1 MTDKHCLI
9 YETLGKVSNLKVME
23 GASDGLMRLEGV
35 FGVCG
40 VKNQNN
46 RVYDKDNYRQMVES
60 LQQVIKE
67 TGCPGELEHPNSMN
81 INLENVS
88 HKIESIQMNEDGT
101 ITGTIVLL
109 NTPKGQIAQAI
120 VEGGLPLFISSRGA
134 GTITNE
140 GRVTLSTIKTYDL
153 VGTPGFSQAKLNLK
167 KNQTLECLNESLED
181 GNVMYAII
189 DEGNDADDL
198 LGGSDD
204 DSDEKKDKKEKKEKK
219 DDSGNSDS
227 DDLLGGGDDDDD
239 SDDSDDKKD
248 DSDEKKNDNSDD
260 DSKDSKE
267 DDDKKDS
274 KKEKKESDKKDNKN
288 TDKEDIDMKDLKAA
302 IDSLT
307 DKVTS
312 LEAQLHV
319 AQESLDETKSSI
331 PTVNYEAIEKWVK
344 EEFADSFKE
353 NLLSEVKAEALAEE
367 AVVDLIE
374 AKVND
379 AIELISNGVQ
389 NWVVEEFAPEV
400 QNWVTEEFAPE
411 VQNWLC
417 EEFAPE
423 VQNWVTEEFAP
434 EVQNW
439 VCEEF
444 APEVQNWVTEEFAP
458 EVQNWITEEF
468 APVVDS
474 WVNEEFA
481 PEHMQQI
488 EEKVNENV
496 NAFMESHK
504 AGRLDEIDSLL
515 ESVDAADDKS
525 EVAKIVKE
533 HAEENKWKG
542 VYVVENMPAEL
553 TPSWQLLTEARQ
565 QEIVRS
571 SRMYDFTKEGVL
583 ESFWANQDFDQHD
596 VKQVNENV
604 DTNNNVM
611 NDYHKRIAAQMMH
624 LRNANF

>member
-1 MTDKHCLI
+1 MTNKHCLV
-9 YETLGKVSNLKVME
+9 YETLGKVSDLKIVE
-23 GASDGLMRLEGV
+23 GAGDGLMRLEGV

-153 VGTPGFSQAKLNLK
+153 VGTPGFSQAKLTLK
-167 KNQTLECLNESLED
+167 SNQTLECLNESAEE
-181 GNVMYAII
+181 GNIMYAIV
-189 DEGNDADDL
+189 EGDDNDKKDDK
-198 LGGSDD
+198 GSDD
-204 DSDEKKDKKEKKEKK
+204 DLLVNDKK
-219 DDSGNSDS
+219 N
-227 DDLLGGGDDDDD
+227 
-239 SDDSDDKKD
+239 
-248 DSDEKKNDNSDD
+248 ND
-260 DSKDSKE
+260 
-267 DDDKKDS
+267 
-274 KKEKKESDKKDNKN
+274 ESDKKEDDKKEDNTKKEDDKKSDDTKKEDKDNKN
-288 TDKEDIDMKDLKAA
+288 NDKVDMNELKEA
-302 IDSLT
+302 IEKLT

-319 AQESLDETKSSI
+319 AQESLNETKEQI
-331 PTVNYEAIEKWVK
+331 PTVNYDAIQQWVS
-344 EEFADSFKE
+344 EEFASEFKNEVLTEAQSKINDLYESVNEKIE
-353 NLLSEVKAEALAEE
+353 N
-367 AVVDLIE
+367 
-374 AKVND
+374 KVNESVNII
-379 AIELISNGVQ
+379 AESIQS
-389 NWVVEEFAPEV
+389 WVVEEFAPEV
-400 QNWVTEEFAPE
+400 QNWV
-411 VQNWLC
+411 V
-417 EEFAPE
+417 
-423 VQNWVTEEFAP
+423 EEFAP

-444 APEVQNWVTEEFAP
+444 APEVQNWVCEEFAP

-468 APVVDS
+468 APVVDA

-481 PEHMQQI
+481 PEQMQTI
-488 EEKVNENV
+488 EQKVNENV
-496 NAFMESHK
+496 SAFLSENK
-504 AGRLDEIDSLL
+504 AGRLEEIDSLL
-515 ESVDAADDKS
+515 ETIESNSNKELKD
-525 EVAKIVKE
+525 IVKE
-533 HAEENKWKG
+533 NANDDKFKG
-542 VYVVENMPAEL
+542 VYVVENMPAEYQ
-553 TPSWQLLTEARQ
+553 PSWETLTEARQ
-565 QEIVRS
+565 KEIIRS

-583 ESFWANQDFDQHD
+583 ESFWANVKFDESKP
-596 VKQVNENV
+596 VFEAKQEKNDPV
-604 DTNNNVM
+604 
-611 NDYHKRIAAQMMH
+611 NDYHSRIANQMRH

>member
-1 MTDKHCLI
+1 MTNKHCLI
-9 YETLGKVSNLKVME
+9 YETLGKVSDLKVME
-23 GASDGLMRLEGV
+23 SASDGLIRLEGV

-153 VGTPGFSQAKLNLK
+153 VGTPGFSQAKLTLK
-167 KNQTLECLNESLED
+167 ENQTLECLNESLED

-189 DEGNDADDL
+189 DESDDGDDL
-198 LGGSDD
+198 L
-204 DSDEKKDKKEKKEKK
+204 
-219 DDSGNSDS
+219 
-227 DDLLGGGDDDDD
+227 GGDDDDD
-239 SDDSDDKKD
+239 KKKKKDKKDKKD
-248 DSDEKKNDNSDD
+248 DDD
-260 DSKDSKE
+260 LLG
-267 DDDKKDS
+267 DDDKKDEPKDEPKDDKKDEPEDEPKDDDKKDEPKDDS
-274 KKEKKESDKKDNKN
+274 KDEDKKCKKEKDNKN
-288 TDKEDIDMKDLKAA
+288 TDKEDIDMNDLKKA
-302 IDSLT
+302 IDKLT
-307 DKVTS
+307 DQVSS

-331 PTVNYEAIEKWVK
+331 PTINYDAIEKWVK
-344 EEFADSFKE
+344 EEFANVFKA
-353 NLLSEVKAEALAEE
+353 NLLEEVKAEALAQE
-367 AVVDLIE
+367 AVEDLINSKINE
-374 AKVND
+374 
-379 AIELISNGVQ
+379 AIETIAIGVQ
-389 NWVVEEFAPEV
+389 D
-400 QNWVTEEFAPE
+400 
-411 VQNWLC
+411 
-417 EEFAPE
+417 
-423 VQNWVTEEFAP
+423 
-434 EVQNW
+434 W

-468 APVVDS
+468 APEVQNWITEEFAPVVDS

-481 PEHMQQI
+481 PEHI
-488 EEKVNENV
+488 KNVEDKVNENV
-496 NAFMESHK
+496 NAFMESQK
-504 AGRLDEIDSLL
+504 VGRLEEIDSLL
-515 ESVDAADDKS
+515 ESVDTADDKS
-525 EVAKIVKE
+525 AVAQIVKE

-542 VYVVENMPAEL
+542 VYVVENMPAEY

-583 ESFWANQDFDQHD
+583 ESFWANQDFDQRD
-596 VKQVNENV
+596 VKQVNEDV
-604 DTNNNVM
+604 NNNVTS
-611 NDYHKRIAAQMMH
+611 DYHKRIVAQMMH
-624 LRNANF
+624 LRNTNF